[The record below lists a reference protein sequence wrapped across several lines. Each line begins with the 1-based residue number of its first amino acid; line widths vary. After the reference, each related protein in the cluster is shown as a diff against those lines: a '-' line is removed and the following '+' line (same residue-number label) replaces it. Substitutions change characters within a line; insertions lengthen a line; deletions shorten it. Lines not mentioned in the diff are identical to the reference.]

1 MADLWRFFCRF
12 LLFTDPT
19 VVLRLMSAWP
29 SPISD
34 LSTRLQAANIP
45 IPKNKQFISENAKIE
60 FFFKFEFPEFL
71 GGVLTRRARPK
82 RVRAR

>member
-1 MADLWRFFCRF
+1 MAADFLVVIFREF

-60 FFFKFEFPEFL
+60 FFSNLNFWNF
-71 GGVLTRRARPK
+71 
-82 RVRAR
+82 